1 MRKRQ
6 PSPLHPTDNRRETH
20 RSRNRQEHPYIFTPK
35 AEVQKNNKKV
45 SIAEK
50 SSRFTDIFCIFALCM
65 NFFRTTTLVIGF
77 FFATLLAHAQYR
89 VECEDTCNHVHGL
102 DISHYQGTVFWQAIG
117 DNSKQFFVYLKAS
130 EGGTNIDRRYL
141 ENIQTARRYGLK
153 VGSYH
158 FYRARM
164 PQNVQLANFKAQCRP
179 QDQDL
184 VPMIDV
190 EVTSGLSKQA
200 LRDSLQK
207 FLILVERAY
216 RCKPIVYTYTSFYND
231 YLQGAVDGYLLWIA
245 QYNRHVPK
253 LRDGR
258 DIFAWQYTEKGRIN
272 GVKGYVDKNR
282 LLGRHSMREIR
293 YRYGHR

>member
-1 MRKRQ
+1 MQKRQ
-6 PSPLHPTDNRRETH
+6 PSPLHPTDNRRKTH

-50 SSRFTDIFCIFALCM
+50 SSRFTDIFCTFALCM

-164 PQNVQLANFKAQCRP
+164 PQTYSWPTSRLSVAHKTKTSCR
-179 QDQDL
+179 
-184 VPMIDV
+184 
-190 EVTSGLSKQA
+190 
-200 LRDSLQK
+200 
-207 FLILVERAY
+207 
-216 RCKPIVYTYTSFYND
+216 
-231 YLQGAVDGYLLWIA
+231 
-245 QYNRHVPK
+245 
-253 LRDGR
+253 
-258 DIFAWQYTEKGRIN
+258 
-272 GVKGYVDKNR
+272 
-282 LLGRHSMREIR
+282 
-293 YRYGHR
+293 